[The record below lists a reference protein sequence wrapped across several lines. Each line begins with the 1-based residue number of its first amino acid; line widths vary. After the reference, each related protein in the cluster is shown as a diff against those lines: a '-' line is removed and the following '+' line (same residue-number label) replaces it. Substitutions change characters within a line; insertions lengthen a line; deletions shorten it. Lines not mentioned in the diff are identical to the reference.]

1 MSSLLRIARPAAAVA
16 ARSVRPSAIQFA
28 PLQVAPQLAPA
39 RSFARAKGLA
49 GRGGRKAT
57 RPRARAAAVA
67 TVDEDPWTAVKDEQ
81 SGLIYYWNEK
91 TDETTALGEPKPTG
105 VYAPAPAA
113 GGEMQQG
120 DALQRTRRY
129 LQCVLAVAQI
139 CTFFVHQP
147 LLLFPP
153 LPTLQ
158 SPHKSPSRA
167 RPSPSKPHLKKSLTL
182 TPTPPAAHGPGGPGL
197 MGVMKEG
204 MAFGAGA
211 AVARMAV
218 GSIADSMFGGD
229 TGLGD
234 MGDGGDDGE
243 NIV

>member
-1 MSSLLRIARPAAAVA
+1 MSSLLRIARPATAVA

-28 PLQVAPQLAPA
+28 PLQVVVPQLALPQLPPA

-49 GRGGRKAT
+49 GRGGRKA
-57 RPRARAAAVA
+57 RPRARSAAVA

-81 SGLIYYWNEK
+81 SGLVYYWNQK

-113 GGEMQQG
+113 GGEMQ
-120 DALQRTRRY
+120 
-129 LQCVLAVAQI
+129 
-139 CTFFVHQP
+139 
-147 LLLFPP
+147 
-153 LPTLQ
+153 
-158 SPHKSPSRA
+158 
-167 RPSPSKPHLKKSLTL
+167 
-182 TPTPPAAHGPGGPGL
+182 AHGPGGPGL